1 MSRISPR
8 EVEHIAHLARLELSP
23 AERDAMARD
32 LDGILDYVADLQAL
46 DTTGIE
52 PTSHPI
58 PVPTPLRADVAVAP
72 IDPELAVAN
81 APQRAGTA
89 FVVPKVIDADDEE

>member
-8 EVEHIAHLARLELSP
+8 EVEHIAHLARLDLGEG
-23 AERDAMARD
+23 ERDAMARD
-32 LDGILDYVADLQAL
+32 LGGILDYVEDLQAL

-58 PVPTPLRADVAVAP
+58 PVPTPLRADVAAAP

-89 FVVPKVIDADDEE
+89 FVVPKVIESDDEG